1 MNGELNHNSSVPLYK
16 QIIKG
21 ITDSIA
27 SHEYEIG
34 DKLPTENELMARYG
48 VSRIT
53 VRTAMSE
60 LVEDG
65 VLERR
70 RGKGTFVA
78 TPKSL
83 YSADDRIGFT
93 RSCMISG
100 KVPMTK
106 LISLEVQFP
115 TEKIARFL
123 EQSEH
128 DEVICSRRL
137 RYVDGNPA
145 MLETNYYPMSYK
157 FLFEENLNNSLF
169 DILARHNIVVAD
181 GLRTIEIC
189 EPTLE
194 ELHILNMKSRRSLL
208 LFKDRQLDEKR
219 RPLFF
224 SKQLYCTDR
233 MKFYL

>member
-1 MNGELNHNSSVPLYK
+1 
-16 QIIKG
+16 
-21 ITDSIA
+21 
-27 SHEYEIG
+27 
-34 DKLPTENELMARYG
+34 
-48 VSRIT
+48 
-53 VRTAMSE
+53 MSE

-194 ELHILNMKSRRSLL
+194 EMHILNMKSRGSLL